1 MKECNSCGKC
11 CIKYGNGG
19 LSVSNRQSDYWDNY
33 RPEIARYVN
42 NGNIWMQPDTGEP
55 LERCPWLRKVPDQ
68 NKYTCDIYFDRPD
81 DCKFYPSTLDE
92 MVMDECEMI
101 EKKDLTN
108 PKQAQKELDII
119 MEDSRVGFE

>member
-1 MKECNSCGKC
+1 M
-11 CIKYGNGG
+11 
-19 LSVSNRQSDYWDNY
+19 
-33 RPEIARYVN
+33 
-42 NGNIWMQPDTGEP
+42 
-55 LERCPWLRKVPDQ
+55 
-68 NKYTCDIYFDRPD
+68 YTCDIYFNRPD

-119 MEDSRVGFE
+119 MGDSRTAFK